1 MKPAVVDA
9 YLRTRGLRRG
19 LKGLGRRLLRRKRTV
34 HFYYCVTDPY
44 SHLMVQALR
53 ATEWGNTELEI
64 CVVPEPSADTNPAP
78 ALQARWAREDARR
91 LARHFDLSLPE
102 ADGLVSDERVRRANA
117 VLLKSREALEQL
129 EALER
134 VGRALHAGDPHGL
147 SAAVERYGVVKGHTV
162 RPTLEQNYETLRK
175 RGHYQSGVCH
185 YEGEWYVGLDRF
197 DYLLERLKGEGVD
210 VHSPSYRVA
219 ETATPSADEL
229 FFSFR
234 SPYSYLALE
243 RTRTWSRVPK
253 LRPVLPMVARGLEVP
268 KTKIRYLLW
277 DAKREAERLGIELGK
292 VADPVGEGVERAMA
306 VFFAAQ
312 KHQRGAEFARAA
324 MRASWAEGRDLARDD
339 VLFALAAE
347 VGFGR
352 DETMAALKDTSWKAI
367 AEENRKALVDAG
379 LWGVPTFV
387 RGGEAL
393 WGQDRIPWL
402 ADD

>member
-1 MKPAVVDA
+1 MKPAAVDA

-64 CVVPEPSADTNPAP
+64 RVVPEPSADTNPAP

-91 LARHFDLSLPE
+91 LARRFELSLPE
-102 ADGLVSDERVRRANA
+102 ADGQVSDERIRRANA
-117 VLLKSREALEQL
+117 VLLKPREVSEQL

-175 RGHYQSGVCH
+175 HGHYQSGVCH

-197 DYLLERLKGEGVD
+197 DYLLERLMGEGID
-210 VHSPSYRVA
+210 VRSRSYRA
-219 ETATPSADEL
+219 NGAATPSADEL

-234 SPYSYLALE
+234 SPFSYLALE
-243 RTRTWSRVPK
+243 QTRTWSRAPT

-268 KTKIRYLLW
+268 KTKVRYLLL

-292 VADPVGEGVERAMA
+292 VADPLGEGVERAMA
-306 VFFAAQ
+306 VFFAAED
-312 KHQRGAEFARAA
+312 QRATDFARAA
-324 MRASWAEGRDLARDD
+324 MRASWAEGRDLTRDD
-339 VLFALAAE
+339 VLFTLADGVGIGREATTLALQ
-347 VGFGR
+347 
-352 DETMAALKDTSWKAI
+352 DTSWRDV
-367 AEENRKALVDAG
+367 AEENRRALVEAG

-387 RGGEAL
+387 RNGVAL

-402 ADD
+402 VDD